1 MRRSPFFILLIAGL
15 VFVVCGVGYGLTS
28 HEIMYQTVGKGT
40 IAHYLSADGSGYLQ
54 MTHSSTLY
62 IVHETT
68 FSPPIN
74 GIHTFADGDTIAFA
88 YDPGNT
94 TLIDV
99 SSKLGTHL
107 YGNAYDVV
115 EITSYNKSNQVYAT
129 SAYTK
134 DIQGYYKNNWL
145 FGGILIIFGLLLT
158 GLSFFVGRR
167 NKPALEPKQAS
178 LSSFQDN
185 TSITQSQSPQPDV
198 SQQSTAPY
206 PQTHL
211 PMPSFPAQ
219 FTMPQTPSQ
228 PVPFANQASSSKPIS
243 FSGLSSLPQ
252 TPSQPVPF
260 ANQSSIS
267 NPPSFSGLL
276 SSYKQQT
283 FGNQPTVTGQSAH
296 SQLSSTSQQ
305 QFMNVPQLSFDQP
318 LPQQQAFPQQ
328 PDPGETPALQE
339 QQSQSFAHYA
349 HYPQNDDETTQIA
362 NPPSQPPQ

>member
-1 MRRSPFFILLIAGL
+1 MRRSPFFILLIAGIL
-15 VFVVCGVGYGLTS
+15 FVVCGVGYGLTS
-28 HEIMYQTVGKGT
+28 HEIMYQTIGKGT

-68 FSPPIN
+68 FNPAIN
-74 GIHTFADGDTIAFA
+74 GIHTFADGDTISFA
-88 YDPGNT
+88 YDPSNT
-94 TLIDV
+94 KLIDV

-107 YGNAYDVV
+107 YGDAYNVV
-115 EITSYNKSNQVYAT
+115 EITGYNKNNQIYAT
-129 SAYTK
+129 PAYTK

-158 GLSFFVGRR
+158 GLSFFVGRK
-167 NKPALEPKQAS
+167 NKPAVEPKQPL

-185 TSITQSQSPQPDV
+185 TSITQSQSLQPDV

-211 PMPSFPAQ
+211 PMSSFPAQ

-228 PVPFANQASSSKPIS
+228 PIPFANQP
-243 FSGLSSLPQ
+243 
-252 TPSQPVPF
+252 
-260 ANQSSIS
+260 SIS

-283 FGNQPTVTGQSAH
+283 FGNQSTVAGQSAP
-296 SQLSSTSQQ
+296 SQPLSASQQ

-328 PDPGETPALQE
+328 PAPGQTPASQE
-339 QQSQSFAHYA
+339 QQSQPFAHYA
-349 HYPQNDDETTQIA
+349 HYPQNGDETTQVA
-362 NPPSQPPQ
+362 NPPSQPPQQ